1 MSGGLAYEGLN
12 NVASSDNDLL
22 IILNDNNMSIDRA
35 VGGMQEYLLSLN
47 TNETYNALRFKVSRW
62 LHSKG
67 LLEDDRRR
75 GLIRLTNAIKS
86 AISHQQNMF
95 EGMDIRYF
103 GPFNGHNVKELV
115 RILRQLKG
123 MKGPKLLHLHTQK
136 GHGYAPAEEDVT
148 VWHAPGKFN
157 AETGER
163 IVKDTSNEPPKF
175 QTVFG
180 ETLLELARQN
190 DKIVGVTPAMP
201 TGCAMNIMM
210 KEMPDRTFD
219 VGIAEGH
226 AVTFS
231 GGMAKE
237 GLIPFCNIYSAFS
250 QRAFDNIIHDV
261 AILKLNVV
269 LCLDRAGL
277 VGEDGPTHHGAFD
290 LAALR
295 PIPNLTIASPMDE
308 HELRKLMYTAQ
319 EPNRGPFVIRY
330 PRGCG
335 SLVDWRCPLESV
347 PVGKGRKLR
356 DGNELAVITIGPIGT
371 MAAEAIEEIL
381 SHQPS
386 AINHQPLAHYDLRFL
401 KPLDEDMLHEIGR
414 KFKKIVTVEDGV
426 RCGGMGTAI
435 MEWMMDHRYQPV
447 ITRLGLPD
455 NFVEHG
461 KVAELQA
468 IVGID
473 KESIKKTIL
482 QEL

>member
-1 MSGGLAYEGLN
+1 
-12 NVASSDNDLL
+12 
-22 IILNDNNMSIDRA
+22 
-35 VGGMQEYLLSLN
+35 
-47 TNETYNALRFKVSRW
+47 
-62 LHSKG
+62 
-67 LLEDDRRR
+67 
-75 GLIRLTNAIKS
+75 
-86 AISHQQNMF
+86 
-95 EGMDIRYF
+95 
-103 GPFNGHNVKELV
+103 
-115 RILRQLKG
+115 
-123 MKGPKLLHLHTQK
+123 
-136 GHGYAPAEEDVT
+136 
-148 VWHAPGKFN
+148 
-157 AETGER
+157 
-163 IVKDTSNEPPKF
+163 
-175 QTVFG
+175 
-180 ETLLELARQN
+180 
-190 DKIVGVTPAMP
+190 
-201 TGCAMNIMM
+201 
-210 KEMPDRTFD
+210 
-219 VGIAEGH
+219 
-226 AVTFS
+226 
-231 GGMAKE
+231 
-237 GLIPFCNIYSAFS
+237 
-250 QRAFDNIIHDV
+250 
-261 AILKLNVV
+261 
-269 LCLDRAGL
+269 
-277 VGEDGPTHHGAFD
+277 
-290 LAALR
+290 
-295 PIPNLTIASPMDE
+295 
-308 HELRKLMYTAQ
+308 MYTAQ